1 MRIVE
6 IVYRYDAD
14 EERRRPEDAR
24 SARERLE
31 RGNLDFARLVER
43 VDSGDEPLVQQ
54 VVHVDP
60 RELGVRSGGQAPRQ
74 RPFAA
79 VLGCADA
86 RVPIE
91 LVFHEGPNDLFV
103 VRVAGNVLGPD
114 ILGSLRYA
122 IEHLSDSLRLVV
134 VLGHSGCG
142 AIGAAVDTFL
152 RPAGYLDLADQHDLR
167 GIVDGL
173 LATVLIA
180 ARVLSVV
187 YGPGVESRAG
197 YRAALTEL
205 SVVFNAALGAFTVRK
220 ELERL
225 TPRRCSRRSTAPTSW
240 TRARSG
246 PRGRAMASATVW
258 ATRRRTSA
266 AFASSRARPRRARAS
281 ARCSVSRAAGS
292 GSARA
297 SARRRRSRPCT
308 RSGR

>member
-60 RELGVRSGGQAPRQ
+60 RELGVRSGGEAPRQ

-79 VLGCADA
+79 VLGFADA

-225 TPRRCSRRSTAPTSW
+225 HAEAMLSAVYGAYVLDTRQIWAP
-240 TRARSG
+240 G
-246 PRGRAMASATVW
+246 PGDGERHGLGDPPADLGGFREL
-258 ATRRRTSA
+258 
-266 AFASSRARPRRARAS
+266 ARATAES
-281 ARCSVSRAAGS
+281 ARIRALLG
-292 GSARA
+292 
-297 SARRRRSRPCT
+297 
-308 RSGR
+308 

>member
-1 MRIVE
+1 MKIVE

-14 EERRRPEDAR
+14 ELRRRPDDAR
-24 SARERLE
+24 GARERLE
-31 RGNLDFARLVER
+31 RGNLDFASLVER
-43 VDSGDEPLVQQ
+43 VQSGDERALQL

-60 RELGVRSGGQAPRQ
+60 RELGVRSGGQAPLQ

-187 YGPGVESRAG
+187 YGPGVDARAG

-205 SVVFNAALGAFTVRK
+205 SVVLNAALGAFTVRK

-225 TPRRCSRRSTAPTSW
+225 HAEPALAAVFGAYALDTRQIWAPRAGDGENLGLGEPPSDLAGFREL
-240 TRARSG
+240 
-246 PRGRAMASATVW
+246 
-258 ATRRRTSA
+258 
-266 AFASSRARPRRARAS
+266 ARAAAES
-281 ARCSVSRAAGS
+281 ARVRELLG
-292 GSARA
+292 G
-297 SARRRRSRPCT
+297 
-308 RSGR
+308 